1 MSALCPT
8 VEVCQGQ
15 ESGVGRLVS
24 MGRGRRPGALGEEY
38 RKGKNI

>member
-15 ESGVGRLVS
+15 ETGVGRLVS
-24 MGRGRRPGALGEEY
+24 KGRGRR
-38 RKGKNI
+38 